1 MRTLFTTLLLS
12 APLLIGA
19 QNETIGN
26 SDFGNISALTIILFF
41 FLLIVIAILL
51 ICREAVCWYFKIN
64 KIEAQ
69 QHEILR
75 LLKERK
81 EKK

>member
-19 QNETIGN
+19 QNETV
-26 SDFGNISALTIILFF
+26 GNISALTIILFF